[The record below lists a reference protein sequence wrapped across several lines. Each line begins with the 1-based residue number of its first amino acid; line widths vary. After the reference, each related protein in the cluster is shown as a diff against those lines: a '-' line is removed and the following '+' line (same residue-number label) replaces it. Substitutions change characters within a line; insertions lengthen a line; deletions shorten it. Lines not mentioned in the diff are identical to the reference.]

1 MFRQR
6 YEGSGHDI
14 PPAELGNNGIVLY
27 IADNDGKHVG
37 KFRIGQATVEWCK
50 GRTQIGNGRRIRMHE
65 FIDKHLEQI

>member
-1 MFRQR
+1 MKVQVT
-6 YEGSGHDI
+6 EI

-37 KFRIGQATVEWCK
+37 KLRIGQATVEWCK
-50 GRTQIGNGRRIRMHE
+50 GKTQIGNGQRIRMQD